1 MELRQLKHFVAL
13 AEERSFTRAA
23 ARELIVQSGLSSS
36 IRGLEQAVGVSL
48 VRRGTR
54 PVTLT
59 AEGRALLPEARRA
72 LRAVED
78 GVKAVRDVSA
88 VVAGTLK
95 VGMAQTSGT
104 GCPFLEWLG
113 TFGRANPGLDVM
125 VEQLSDA
132 QMIDRL
138 AEAELDCAL
147 TTSPVGPN
155 TYDTYP
161 ISSTSLEV
169 ALPAGHRLA
178 RAGRVRLADLAV
190 ERFVEMQVGSGTRA
204 QTDAVFAE
212 HHLDRAIACTA
223 NEWSMLV
230 DLVAAGMGVA
240 LVPEGL
246 AGKFSTGGEV
256 VFIPLADATIEQRWT
271 LVLPAPADQAPAARK
286 FAQYLISR
294 QVAHEVSSARQ

>member
-36 IRGLEQAVGVSL
+36 IRGLEQAVGAPL
-48 VRRGTR
+48 VQRGTR
-54 PVTLT
+54 PLTLT

-72 LRAVED
+72 LRAVDD
-78 GVKAVRDVSA
+78 GVRAVREVAA
-88 VVAGTLK
+88 VMSGTLR

-113 TFGRANPGLDVM
+113 AFGRIHPGLDVM

-132 QMIDRL
+132 EMIDRI
-138 AEAELDCAL
+138 AAAELDCAL
-147 TTSPVGPN
+147 TASPVSPDA
-155 TYDTYP
+155 YDAYP

-178 RAGRVRLADLAV
+178 GTGRVRLADLAA
-190 ERFVEMQVGSGTRA
+190 ERFVEMPVGSGTRTR
-204 QTDAVFAE
+204 TDAVFAE
-212 HHLDRAIACTA
+212 HHLDRTIACTA
-223 NEWSMLV
+223 NEWSMLI
-230 DLVAAGMGVA
+230 DLVGAGMGVG
-240 LVPEGL
+240 LVPAGL
-246 AGKFSTGGEV
+246 AGKVTTGAEIV
-256 VFIPLADATIEQRWT
+256 LVALADATIEQRWT
-271 LVLPAPADQAPAARK
+271 LVLPAPDDQAPAARK

-294 QVAHEVSSARQ
+294 QVAHERAG